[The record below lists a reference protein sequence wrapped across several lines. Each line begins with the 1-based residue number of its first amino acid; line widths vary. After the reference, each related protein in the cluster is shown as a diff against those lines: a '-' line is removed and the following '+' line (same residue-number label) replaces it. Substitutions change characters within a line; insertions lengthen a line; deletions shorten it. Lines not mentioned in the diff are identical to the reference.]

1 MQKTLLIDQHETC
14 PSKLGSFPQNHAR
27 GWVNS
32 QKPHSLSST
41 CGQSSFLVLGAT
53 DAVFLEGLL
62 SGLPSCSQLRC
73 YERVDKS
80 WKSSGSQ
87 SASSLLV
94 KWEALCIW
102 HFRVLLGKVVEIFF
116 SQSQG
121 FIYMVLG
128 TCSSECFS
136 LAYSLYAKRGI
147 LH

>member
-1 MQKTLLIDQHETC
+1 ME
-14 PSKLGSFPQNHAR
+14 
-27 GWVNS
+27 
-32 QKPHSLSST
+32 
-41 CGQSSFLVLGAT
+41 
-53 DAVFLEGLL
+53 FLEGPLA
-62 SGLPSCSQLRC
+62 GLPSCSQLC
-73 YERVDKS
+73 GYERVDES

-87 SASSLLV
+87 SASLLLV
-94 KWEALCIW
+94 KWEALRIW

-128 TCSSECFS
+128 TCSSECFT